1 MADITLHKLKLL
13 FPVLCVVDLLGYCI
27 EKY

>member
-13 FPVLCVVDLLGYCI
+13 FPVVCEVGLLRYCI